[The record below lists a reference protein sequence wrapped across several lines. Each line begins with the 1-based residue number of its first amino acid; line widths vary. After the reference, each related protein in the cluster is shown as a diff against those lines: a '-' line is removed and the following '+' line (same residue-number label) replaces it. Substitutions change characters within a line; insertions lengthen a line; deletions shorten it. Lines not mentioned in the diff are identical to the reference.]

1 MATSRVVEDHPLG
14 LLDLTVG
21 RAGTVLEPRCLVA
34 AELDASFH
42 HAEKAAN
49 TIDLF
54 AVRFAEMLVPRSHDS
69 GIMKWPTSAVC
80 FGPPLGP
87 SELLVLTER
96 ELRTGAGVGLEN
108 QGGALRADSPG
119 V

>member
-1 MATSRVVEDHPLG
+1 MQNLIRICVADSAEN
-14 LLDLTVG
+14 
-21 RAGTVLEPRCLVA
+21 AGISQRSLEGAIFR
-34 AELDASFH
+34 D
-42 HAEKAAN
+42 KGG
-49 TIDLF
+49 
-54 AVRFAEMLVPRSHDS
+54 DS

-80 FGPPLGP
+80 FGPPCGQ
-87 SELLVLTER
+87 SELLVCTER

>member
-1 MATSRVVEDHPLG
+1 
-14 LLDLTVG
+14 
-21 RAGTVLEPRCLVA
+21 
-34 AELDASFH
+34 
-42 HAEKAAN
+42 
-49 TIDLF
+49 
-54 AVRFAEMLVPRSHDS
+54 
-69 GIMKWPTSAVC
+69 MKWPTSAVC
-80 FGPPLGP
+80 FGPPLGQ

>member
-1 MATSRVVEDHPLG
+1 MKRAIQLEHRASSSRSKHEGESSLG
-14 LLDLTVG
+14 LCDRLDRTRDNSQRQLPT
-21 RAGTVLEPRCLVA
+21 
-34 AELDASFH
+34 DH
-42 HAEKAAN
+42 
-49 TIDLF
+49 DY
-54 AVRFAEMLVPRSHDS
+54 AVPTREYQTDQSSLKPADS

-80 FGPPLGP
+80 FGPPCGQ
-87 SELLVLTER
+87 SELLVCTER

>member
-1 MATSRVVEDHPLG
+1 MRNGRTPLSEVRFQFG
-14 LLDLTVG
+14 FG
-21 RAGTVLEPRCLVA
+21 RARQGTLTNPNLYIPKLRQ
-34 AELDASFH
+34 FR
-42 HAEKAAN
+42 AN
-49 TIDLF
+49 QRP
-54 AVRFAEMLVPRSHDS
+54 AGSNDS

-80 FGPPLGP
+80 FGPPLGQ
-87 SELLVLTER
+87 SELLVCTER